1 MSSARDV
8 APQRRAA
15 YEVLRRVFEHEAW
28 ADRALPAAA
37 DRHGLDRRERAQAQ
51 RLAYGA
57 VQRRGTSDHLIAEL
71 AERPLR
77 KLDPPVL
84 AALRLG
90 LFELVFSD
98 ATPDHAA
105 VDEAVELAK
114 GSGGRRRQ
122 AGAGLVNAVLR
133 RAAAARRPPV
143 RPATTRHRRAP
154 RSLHS
159 CPEWLARL
167 WWEEL
172 GRARGTLAAGG
183 HQRARG
189 DRAPRQHAEGRAR
202 SACSGS

>member
-57 VQRRGTSDHLIAEL
+57 VQRRGTSDYLIAEL

-90 LFELVFSD
+90 LFFGT
-98 ATPDHAA
+98 TPDFWMNLQVHY
-105 VDEAVELAK
+105 DLKLA
-114 GSGGRRRQ
+114 
-122 AGAGLVNAVLR
+122 R
-133 RAAAARRPPV
+133 RALGPETAERIAA
-143 RPATTRHRRAP
+143 
-154 RSLHS
+154 
-159 CPEWLARL
+159 
-167 WWEEL
+167 
-172 GRARGTLAAGG
+172 
-183 HQRARG
+183 QRVA
-189 DRAPRQHAEGRAR
+189 
-202 SACSGS
+202 